1 MSNVPVPMGTG
12 AVEVGWVEGL
22 LAEGDA
28 NCQHVNTIAAQ
39 RKQIAK
45 GSRAYPLER
54 VAATRLGVGMGLIE
68 NNLVHTRN
76 GNSTMSI
83 WCCQITHFDL
93 LQ

>member
-1 MSNVPVPMGTG
+1 MLNVPLPKGRGDSFV
-12 AVEVGWVEGL
+12 VGVEGL

-76 GNSTMSI
+76 GNNTMCI